1 MQSRMYSKTLFVQ
14 NDKKRQTGRL
24 NEKLSHTHG
33 CAWKTSFYFS
43 FYKYVV
49 QVFHLPYKAKKKV
62 SSSQSKDLCTCPHP
76 TEREEIQCRKFCGD
90 TPRREERER
99 EGMRR

>member
-24 NEKLSHTHG
+24 NEKHSHTHG

-43 FYKYVV
+43 FSKYVV
-49 QVFHLPYKAKKKV
+49 QVFHLPYKAKKKFPPV
-62 SSSQSKDLCTCPHP
+62 KAKIFAPVLIQQ
-76 TEREEIQCRKFCGD
+76 REKRFNAGNYVVIH
-90 TPRREERER
+90 
-99 EGMRR
+99 